1 MKAAVM
7 HEFGPPEVLRYEDV
21 PDPVVGRGEV
31 LLRVRSVSVNRT
43 HCLRVRSGEYFPGL
57 PFPHVLGV
65 DPAGTVEAV
74 GDGVHVW
81 KRGDRVVVHHAIA
94 CGACDAC
101 RAGEGE
107 YCDRQRQIGIHRWGG
122 YAEYVSVPAQNVHP
136 VPEGLTFPEATVV
149 VRHAPLAFA
158 LARRAELRAG
168 EWALVMGA
176 AGALGGFVVQVAKLV
191 GAHVIAAASSDER
204 AAAARECGAD
214 IAVNYRAEDLLE
226 AVLRVTE
233 GRGVD
238 VVFENVG
245 DRALWPKSFGSLGF
259 RGRLVTAGAHAGGR
273 VELDLGRLYHRLQR
287 IIASPRSSLAV
298 IERTLAESR
307 AGRIRS
313 VRIDRVLPLAEA
325 AVGHRLLQE
334 RQVIGKVV
342 LEPPA
347 A

>member
-1 MKAAVM
+1 M

-94 CGACDAC
+94 CGACEAC

-204 AAAARECGAD
+204 AAAARE
-214 IAVNYRAEDLLE
+214 

-287 IIASPRSSLAV
+287 IIASPRSSLAD

-347 A
+347 P

>member
-31 LLRVRSVSVNRT
+31 LLRVRSVSV
-43 HCLRVRSGEYFPGL
+43 H
-57 PFPHVLGV
+57 
-65 DPAGTVEAV
+65 
-74 GDGVHVW
+74 
-81 KRGDRVVVHHAIA
+81 
-94 CGACDAC
+94 
-101 RAGEGE
+101 
-107 YCDRQRQIGIHRWGG
+107 
-122 YAEYVSVPAQNVHP
+122 
-136 VPEGLTFPEATVV
+136 LTFPEATVV
-149 VRHAPLAFA
+149 VRRAPVAVA
-158 LARRAELRAG
+158 RARRAELRAG

-259 RGRLVTAGAHAGGR
+259 RGRLVTAGADAGGR
-273 VELDLGRLYHRLQR
+273 VELGLGRVYHRLQR
-287 IIASPRSSLAV
+287 IIASPRSSLAD

-347 A
+347 P

>member
-21 PDPVVGRGEV
+21 PDPVVGRAEV
-31 LLRVRSVSVNRT
+31 LLRVRSVSVTRT
-43 HCLRVRSGEYFPGL
+43 PCLRGRRGGSFPGL
-57 PFPHVLGV
+57 PFPHVRGV

-94 CGACDAC
+94 CGTCEAC

-122 YAEYVSVPAQNVHP
+122 YAEYVSVPAENVYP

-176 AGALGGFVVQVAKLV
+176 AGALGGGGVGVGHRARRGGV
-191 GAHVIAAASSDER
+191 GAAQTAER
-204 AAAARECGAD
+204 AAG
-214 IAVNYRAEDLLE
+214 
-226 AVLRVTE
+226 
-233 GRGVD
+233 
-238 VVFENVG
+238 
-245 DRALWPKSFGSLGF
+245 P
-259 RGRLVTAGAHAGGR
+259 
-273 VELDLGRLYHRLQR
+273 Q
-287 IIASPRSSLAV
+287 
-298 IERTLAESR
+298 
-307 AGRIRS
+307 
-313 VRIDRVLPLAEA
+313 
-325 AVGHRLLQE
+325 
-334 RQVIGKVV
+334 
-342 LEPPA
+342 
-347 A
+347 